1 MTPKV
6 PEEKGVL
13 YVIQD
18 SIYSNK
24 INHGTSNEILKKRTD
39 CRSTGKRSGM
49 ASQTSFCGVCPILHH
64 YFIAHIDFSEEVKLY
79 ASFSMKKAKKK
90 KTKCPL

>member
-24 INHGTSNEILKKRTD
+24 INHGTSNEILKKEPTVGQRANVAEWRRRRHFAAFALSCIT
-39 CRSTGKRSGM
+39 
-49 ASQTSFCGVCPILHH
+49 TS
-64 YFIAHIDFSEEVKLY
+64 
-79 ASFSMKKAKKK
+79 
-90 KTKCPL
+90 